1 MEYEVYRHRELQNK
15 HKGEYKM
22 QKLIKDAE
30 KILKQYYGYDHFRE
44 GQIPVIEAVLEGRD
58 VLGIM
63 PTGAGK
69 SVCYQVPA
77 LMMEGI
83 TLVISPLISLMKD
96 QVGTLNQM
104 GIHAAFLNSS
114 LTAGQYYKALQL
126 AKQGRYKIIYVAP
139 ERLETDSFRDFALSE
154 QVKIAFVAVD
164 EAHCVSQW
172 GQDFRPGYLKI
183 LDFLERLAYR
193 PVVGA
198 YTATATAEVRE
209 DILDILKLQ
218 DPYVET
224 TGFDRGNLFF
234 AVKKPVDKY
243 KELVSYLKEKGYDTS
258 GDSGIIYCLTRKSV
272 EQVSYDLR
280 NEGFSVTRYHAG
292 LSDEER
298 KENQENF
305 IYGKRQIMV
314 ATNAF
319 GMGIDKPDVR
329 FVIHYNMPK
338 NMESYYQEAG
348 RAGRDGEP
356 SECILYYEPRD
367 VRTNRLFIE
376 NGEENSELD
385 DVTRQIV
392 RERDLERL
400 KQMTFYCFTSECLRQ
415 YILNYFGEKSSSYCG
430 NCLNCQTQFEE
441 VDITEEAKTILRC
454 LYALDWNYGASTV
467 IDIVH
472 GGKSQKIFGKNLDK
486 NPEYAKLT
494 DRTVP
499 RLRQILRELQ
509 FREYVEEQGE
519 KYPVICL
526 TPAGKAFM
534 ETEESLIMKLPKEE
548 TEKTS
553 DAKVKKERR
562 KKGAVAAELSEQDAE
577 LFESL
582 RELRREIASE
592 EKIPPYMVFA
602 DKTLA
607 GMCVM
612 RPENLDEMLDVSGVG
627 EHKLE
632 KYGERFLERILNH
645 R

>member
-1 MEYEVYRHRELQNK
+1 
-15 HKGEYKM
+15 
-22 QKLIKDAE
+22 
-30 KILKQYYGYDHFRE
+30 
-44 GQIPVIEAVLEGRD
+44 
-58 VLGIM
+58 
-63 PTGAGK
+63 
-69 SVCYQVPA
+69 
-77 LMMEGI
+77 
-83 TLVISPLISLMKD
+83 
-96 QVGTLNQM
+96 M
-104 GIHAAFLNSS
+104 GVHAAFLNSS

-139 ERLETDSFRDFALSE
+139 ERLETESFLDFALSE
-154 QVKIAFVAVD
+154 HVKISFVAVD

-183 LDFLERLAYR
+183 LDFLDRLPYR

-218 DPYVET
+218 NPYVET

-243 KELVSYLKEKGYDTS
+243 KELVSYLKEKGCDTS

-272 EQVSYDLR
+272 EQVCYDLR

-385 DVTRQIV
+385 EETRKIV
-392 RERDLERL
+392 KERDLERL

-430 NCLNCQTQFEE
+430 NCLNCQTQFEK
-441 VDITEEAKTILRC
+441 VDITPEAKSILRC
-454 LYALDWNYGASTV
+454 LAALDWNYGASTV

-472 GGKSQKIFGKNLDK
+472 GGKSQKILGKNLDK
-486 NPEYAKLT
+486 NPEYAVLS

-509 FREYVEEQGE
+509 FREYVEEKGE
-519 KYPVICL
+519 QYPVICL
-526 TPAGKAFM
+526 TPEGKAFM
-534 ETEESLIMKLPKEE
+534 ETEELLVMKLPKEE
-548 TEKTS
+548 TEKKS
-553 DAKVKKERR
+553 ESKEKKNRR
-562 KKGAVAAELSEQDAE
+562 KKGAVAAELSEKDAE

-582 RELRREIASE
+582 RELRREIAAE
-592 EKIPPYMVFA
+592 EKVPPYMVFA

-612 RPENLDEMLDVSGVG
+612 RPATLDEMLEVSGVG

-632 KYGERFLERILNH
+632 KYGDRFLEIIRKG
-645 R
+645 

>member
-1 MEYEVYRHRELQNK
+1 
-15 HKGEYKM
+15 M
-22 QKLIKDAE
+22 QKIMKDAE

-139 ERLETDSFRDFALSE
+139 ERLETDSFLDFALSK

-183 LDFLERLAYR
+183 LDFLDRLAYR

-218 DPYVET
+218 NPYVET

-356 SECILYYEPRD
+356 SECILYYESRD

-454 LYALDWNYGASTV
+454 LYALDWSYGASTV

-472 GGKSQKIFGKNLDK
+472 GGKSQKILGKNLDK
-486 NPEYAKLT
+486 NSEYAKLT

-553 DAKVKKERR
+553 DAKAKKERR

-602 DKTLA
+602 DKTLV

>member
-1 MEYEVYRHRELQNK
+1 MSK
-15 HKGEYKM
+15 A
-22 QKLIKDAE
+22 IKEAE

-77 LMMEGI
+77 LMMKGI
-83 TLVISPLISLMKD
+83 TIVISPLISLMKD

-104 GIHAAFLNSS
+104 GVHAAFLNSS
-114 LTAGQYYKALQL
+114 LTSGQYYKALQL

-139 ERLETDSFRDFALSE
+139 ERLETESFLDFALSE
-154 QVKIAFVAVD
+154 QVQISFVAVD

-183 LDFLERLAYR
+183 LDFLDRLSYR

-209 DILDILKLQ
+209 DILDILRLQ
-218 DPYVET
+218 NPYVET

-272 EQVSYDLR
+272 EQVSFDLR

-348 RAGRDGEP
+348 RAGRDGQP
-356 SECILYYEPRD
+356 ADCILLYSGQD
-367 VRTNRLFIE
+367 VRMAEFLIE
-376 NGEENSELD
+376 RSHEAEDETID
-385 DVTRQIV
+385 EATRQQLIARD
-392 RERDLERL
+392 RERLR
-400 KQMTFYCFTSECLRQ
+400 QMTFYCTTTECLRH
-415 YILNYFGEKSSSYCG
+415 YILRYFGENSPMSCGHCSSCDT
-430 NCLNCQTQFEE
+430 NFEE
-441 VDITEEAKTILRC
+441 VDATMDARKILSCVYR
-454 LYALDWNYGASTV
+454 LDERGRA
-467 IDIVH
+467 
-472 GGKSQKIFGKNLDK
+472 FGKTVVSAILTGSK
-486 NPEYAKLT
+486 N
-494 DRTVP
+494 
-499 RLRQILRELQ
+499 
-509 FREYVEEQGE
+509 
-519 KYPVICL
+519 
-526 TPAGKAFM
+526 
-534 ETEESLIMKLPKEE
+534 
-548 TEKTS
+548 
-553 DAKVKKERR
+553 
-562 KKGAVAAELSEQDAE
+562 
-577 LFESL
+577 
-582 RELRREIASE
+582 
-592 EKIPPYMVFA
+592 EKITQFHLDTLSTYNAGQHRRVCPSA
-602 DKTLA
+602 DRHA
-607 GMCVM
+607 ARARIPHR
-612 RPENLDEMLDVSGVG
+612 RPGP
-627 EHKLE
+627 H
-632 KYGERFLERILNH
+632 ERARACPH
-645 R
+645 RQRTHARTR

>member
-139 ERLETDSFRDFALSE
+139 ERLETDSFLDFALSE

-441 VDITEEAKTILRC
+441 VDITEEAKNILRC

-472 GGKSQKIFGKNLDK
+472 GGKSQKILGKNLDK

-562 KKGAVAAELSEQDAE
+562 KKGAVVAELSEQDAE

>member
-1 MEYEVYRHRELQNK
+1 
-15 HKGEYKM
+15 
-22 QKLIKDAE
+22 
-30 KILKQYYGYDHFRE
+30 
-44 GQIPVIEAVLEGRD
+44 
-58 VLGIM
+58 M

-83 TLVISPLISLMKD
+83 TIVISPLISLMKD

-104 GIHAAFLNSS
+104 GVHAAFLNSS

-139 ERLETDSFRDFALSE
+139 ERLETESFLDFALSE
-154 QVKIAFVAVD
+154 HVKISFVAVD

-183 LDFLERLAYR
+183 LDFLDRLPYR

-218 DPYVET
+218 NPYVET

-243 KELVSYLKEKGYDTS
+243 KELVSYLKEKGCDTS

-272 EQVSYDLR
+272 EQVCYDLR

-385 DVTRQIV
+385 EETRKIV
-392 RERDLERL
+392 KERDLDRL

-430 NCLNCQTQFEE
+430 NCLNCQTQFEK
-441 VDITEEAKTILRC
+441 VDITPEAKSILRC
-454 LYALDWNYGASTV
+454 LAALDWNYGASTV

-472 GGKSQKIFGKNLDK
+472 GGKSQKILGKNLDK
-486 NPEYAKLT
+486 NPEYAVLS

-509 FREYVEEQGE
+509 FREYVEEKGE
-519 KYPVICL
+519 QYPVICL
-526 TPAGKAFM
+526 TPEGKAFM
-534 ETEESLIMKLPKEE
+534 ETEELLVMKLPKEE
-548 TEKTS
+548 TEKKS
-553 DAKVKKERR
+553 ESKEKKNRR
-562 KKGAVAAELSEQDAE
+562 KKGAVAAELSEKDAE

-582 RELRREIASE
+582 RELRREIAAE
-592 EKIPPYMVFA
+592 EKVPPYMVFA

-612 RPENLDEMLDVSGVG
+612 RPATLDEMLEVSGVG

-632 KYGERFLERILNH
+632 KYGDRFLEIIRKG
-645 R
+645 